1 MAFGFDTFF
10 GSDDVEPSVSQ
21 ANLLSPEQQASL
33 SQLNTFLSSQIGK
46 GEEKFGG
53 QLTADTSP
61 LQSLLFG
68 GGEQLA
74 SNILDPNF
82 STDVFQRT
90 VADPALRNF
99 QQSVIPNI
107 SQQFSNVGALRSSG
121 INRALA
127 RAGQDLTQ
135 NLATQQSAFVQSQK
149 DKQLSDILGLSQLG
163 GQQRGI
169 EQERLGAEHSE
180 FIRTLATRNP
190 ALNLA
195 GTALGTRSF
204 ENIVDPGSAGDSGLL
219 GGLFSGAA
227 TAAGSALGKRFGS
240 APDDKKSGGGLG
252 AFFSDIRLKEDIK
265 HLYQLENGLNV
276 YSYKYKGIDQEAR
289 GFMAHEVEKVIPDA
303 VGEMNGFKTVNYD
316 MVIDHDKALR
326 NKTWQ

>member
-21 ANLLSPEQQASL
+21 ANLLSPEQEVTL

-53 QLTADTSP
+53 QLTAEASP
-61 LQSLLFG
+61 LQRLLFG
-68 GGEQLA
+68 GGEQIA
-74 SNILDPNF
+74 SNILDPSF

-195 GTALGTRSF
+195 GTALGTRAF

-227 TAAGSALGKRFGS
+227 TAAGSALGKKAGGS
-240 APDDKKSGGGLG
+240 LG

-289 GFMAHEVEKVIPDA
+289 GFMAHEVEKVIPNA